1 MKEKYMKKDS
11 NKKNRINDDLL
22 PEYDFSLARRN
33 PYSSKNRVFVELT
46 PEVAKV
52 YKTSKE
58 VNRTLKAIIS
68 TFPKDYIDFKMSKP
82 GD

>member
-1 MKEKYMKKDS
+1 MKKDFS
-11 NKKNRINDDLL
+11 KKSRKNEIIDDDLL
-22 PEYDFSLARRN
+22 PEYDFSKTRRN
-33 PYSSKNRVFVELT
+33 SYSSKNRVFIELT

-68 TFPKDYIDFKMSKP
+68 AFPRDIEDLRVPKSK
-82 GD
+82 